1 MLSIAMKQKNY
12 LITDLK
18 KIFKKELKVSV
29 KENGKIYDF
38 IQWDSLGNFN
48 ILLACEKKFKIKF
61 TNNQFTTVQ
70 SFEGINKAIIK
81 KLK

>member
-1 MLSIAMKQKNY
+1 MLSIVMKQKNY
-12 LITDLK
+12 LIADLK
-18 KIFKKELKVSV
+18 KIFKKEFKVSV

-61 TNNQFTTVQ
+61 TNNEFTTVQ
-70 SFEGINKAIIK
+70 SFKGIHKAIIK

>member
-1 MLSIAMKQKNY
+1 MKQKNY

-81 KLK
+81 A

>member
-12 LITDLK
+12 LIADLK

>member
-1 MLSIAMKQKNY
+1 MKQKNY

>member
-1 MLSIAMKQKNY
+1 MKQKNY
-12 LITDLK
+12 LIADLK